1 MTSTIWDTLADP
13 PAIARESTKVHTPD
27 PEDPEGEGTTETV
40 YGPPLAK
47 QSAGRWNR
55 PWELELRLAPHLH
68 APCFTE
74 GWAIL
79 RDETTPPSIPA
90 GQKRGPDR
98 EQPVVDIEAGTAT
111 WWLLVDMTEQEIADK
126 AEADAAAAKQALKDD
141 AAFRRWEIETGG
153 ITRNGAAIATDQVSQ
168 SKIGGALQLVQAD
181 PQLVIRWKGLDGWV
195 GMDATTVTY
204 VAEQIGL
211 HVQAAF
217 AREEAICLAIDADTP
232 VNILTGAID
241 GVGAWPT

>member
-79 RDETTPPSIPA
+79 RDETTPPSIPG

-153 ITRNGAAIATDQVSQ
+153 IIRNRLPIATDQISQ
-168 SKIGGALQLVQAD
+168 TKIGGALQLVQAD
-181 PQLVIRWKGLDGWV
+181 NQIEIRWKGPAGWV

>member
-1 MTSTIWDTLADP
+1 MANTYSIVEPAGESWQIATINATVCKGLRAREHPGLVKMAWVRAGIQPDDTANP
-13 PAIARESTKVHTPD
+13 PAALVGKLVLLDLPA
-27 PEDPEGEGTTETV
+27 PTV
-40 YGPPLAK
+40 
-47 QSAGRWNR
+47 
-55 PWELELRLAPHLH
+55 
-68 APCFTE
+68 TE
-74 GWAIL
+74 GKKL
-79 RDETTPPSIPA
+79 SPELD
-90 GQKRGPDR
+90 
-98 EQPVVDIEAGTAT
+98 QPVVDVEAATAT
-111 WWLLVDMTEQEIADK
+111 WFLLTDMTEQEIADK
-126 AEADAAAAKQALKDD
+126 AEADAAAARAALKAQ
-141 AAFRRWEIETGG
+141 AATRRWDIETGG

-195 GMDATTVTY
+195 GMDAATVTY

>member
-1 MTSTIWDTLADP
+1 MPTYSVVGQYRESWAVATIGGVECKHLVAKAHPGLVKMAWVRAGIQPDDTANPP
-13 PAIARESTKVHTPD
+13 PALVGKLVLLDLPAP
-27 PEDPEGEGTTETV
+27 TV
-40 YGPPLAK
+40 
-47 QSAGRWNR
+47 
-55 PWELELRLAPHLH
+55 
-68 APCFTE
+68 TE
-74 GWAIL
+74 GKKL
-79 RDETTPPSIPA
+79 SPELD
-90 GQKRGPDR
+90 
-98 EQPVVDIEAGTAT
+98 QPVVDVEAATAT

-126 AEADAAAAKQALKDD
+126 ADADAAAAKQALKDD

-153 ITRNGAAIATDQVSQ
+153 IVRNGLSIATDQISQ
-168 SKIGGALQLVQAD
+168 TKIGGALQLVQAD
-181 PQLVIRWKGLDGWV
+181 NQIEIRWKGPAGWV

-241 GVGAWPT
+241 GVGAWST